1 MGIRE
6 ASVMNYVF
14 TTKSLQACMERAP
27 NDAWFS
33 SVNVPSDGT
42 WRVLGTDKNGSRF
55 IVHREDVE
63 DTPRILL
70 IGRGAGLLEPAPE
83 GAWRTMVQ
91 RIHRA
96 ALSAHHPPLR
106 LPTEWAEFHHGNFVA
121 FFATSKN
128 HGAFRWVVE
137 IGPKNP
143 SDLCFWSLT
152 ESDQKILLQDFKP
165 DHAVLHKITNT
176 WQSAFADI
184 RAAFEKIPEP
194 AETEALQIAVDLDAT
209 TFGAVTQHRTYS
221 MWLGHLTQKQ
231 RQVVEY
237 QISHSVKLRGPAGT
251 GKTLALE
258 LKALRELYAARDAGK
273 QARILFATHSWAV
286 AEQVDAALR
295 AMDERGDLT
304 GIEVFPLL
312 EIVKGGLPS
321 ERGARGYQLLG
332 EDSLSGKR
340 LQLERIDEIV
350 DQLAKGDW
358 LTYRKQ
364 ASAQFRSRLEAP
376 RGSAER
382 NALVWDLMNE
392 FSCVLSAHG
401 ILPGI
406 NAERRYLVI
415 QRTPWMMP
423 LETDADK
430 RFALDVYSRYVE
442 ELKAAGLLTS
452 DQLVNDYLNY
462 LETFAWNLKR
472 DKEGY
477 DLIFVDELHLFN
489 EQERL
494 VLHYL
499 TRSADEYPKMLMAL
513 DPRQA
518 PSEAYVGFPMA
529 QVTTGQSGTADQ
541 YLGEVTS
548 VNLSTVHRFT
558 PEILALVRHIHR
570 SYPALELG
578 ADWEVDIESVESSA
592 QHGEQPSLRVYQT
605 REDEVTAA
613 LERAQTLASGAD
625 AKERVAVIV
634 LDALALTRFEA
645 ATHDSPGA
653 FCIIQSRDDV
663 DTLRYRKRSIV
674 LSAAEYV
681 GGLQFDYVVVAGFP
695 DAPQGMGNF
704 GHQRRRFL
712 SLLYLAV
719 SRAARHVELLVNES
733 SGGVPDLLESAVA
746 TNVVTSC

>member
-1 MGIRE
+1 
-6 ASVMNYVF
+6 MNYVF
-14 TTKSLQACMERAP
+14 TAKSLQACMERAP
-27 NDAWFS
+27 DDAWFS
-33 SVNVPSDGT
+33 SVTVPADGS
-42 WRVLGTDKNGSRF
+42 WQVLGIDKNGSRYV
-55 IVHREDVE
+55 VHRDDAEAA
-63 DTPRILL
+63 PRIVL
-70 IGRGAGLLEPAPE
+70 IGRGAGLFEPAPQA
-83 GAWRTMVQ
+83 AWRTMVQ

-96 ALSAHHPPLR
+96 ALSAQHPPLR
-106 LPTEWAEFHHGNFVA
+106 LPAEWAEFHDGNLVA
-121 FFATSKN
+121 FFATPRN
-128 HGAFRWVVE
+128 HGAFRWVAE
-137 IGPKNP
+137 IGPEDS

-152 ESDQKILLQDFKP
+152 ESDRQILLQDFKP
-165 DHAVLHKITNT
+165 DHAVLRGVTNK
-176 WQSAFADI
+176 WKSAFQDL
-184 RAAFEKIPEP
+184 RAAFDKIPKPE
-194 AETEALQIAVDLDAT
+194 ETEALQIAVDLDAT

-221 MWLGHLTQKQ
+221 MWLEHLAQKQ
-231 RQVVEY
+231 RQFVEHA
-237 QISHSVKLRGPAGT
+237 ISHSVKLRGPAGS

-273 QARILFATHSWAV
+273 QPRILFATHSWAV

-295 AMDERGDLT
+295 AMDERGDLS
-304 GIEVFPLL
+304 GLEVFPLL
-312 EIVKGGLPS
+312 EIARAGLPS
-321 ERGARGYQLLG
+321 GRGARGYQLLG

-340 LQLERIDEIV
+340 LQLERIDANV

-358 LTYRKQ
+358 LTYRKH
-364 ASAQFRSRLEAP
+364 ASPQFRSRVEAR
-376 RGSAER
+376 RGGPEW

-406 NAERRYLVI
+406 NAERRYLGI

-423 LETDADK
+423 LDTDADK
-430 RFALDVYSRYVE
+430 RFALEVYSKYVE
-442 ELKAAGLLTS
+442 ELRTSGLLTS

-462 LETFAWNLKR
+462 LETFTWNLKR
-472 DKEGY
+472 EKDGY

-494 VLHYL
+494 ALHFL
-499 TRSADEYPKMLMAL
+499 TRSADEYPKMFMAL

-518 PSEAYVGFPMA
+518 PSEVYVGFQMA

-541 YLGEVTS
+541 YLGDVRS
-548 VNLSTVHRFT
+548 VDLSTVHRFT

-570 SYPALELG
+570 SYPALDLG

-592 QHGEQPSLRVYQT
+592 QHGDRPSLRVYKT
-605 REDEVTAA
+605 REDEVAA
-613 LERAQTLASGAD
+613 TLERARALAGKAD
-625 AKERVAVIV
+625 AKERVAVIL
-634 LDALALTRFEA
+634 LDPLALTRFEA

-674 LSAAEYV
+674 LGAAEYV
-681 GGLQFDYVVVAGFP
+681 GGLQFDHVVVAGFP
-695 DAPQGMGNF
+695 ETPQGVANL

-746 TNVVTSC
+746 NNILAAT